1 MVDSEVGEVTVVIA
15 DDHPMMCTVVEM
27 ACAEEERLTCLGKAH
42 DGAAALE
49 LVRDKTPDVLILDLS
64 LPVMSGFDVARRL
77 RSEGSPTKILI
88 LSARSDR
95 EALLEA
101 TTIPVDGYMDKG
113 EAFTSIA
120 DAVFAVAAGRRLFSQ
135 AQEAEVMAGFSSFV
149 QRRRQRNETAAALT
163 AREREVL
170 ELIAQGLSGHQIARR
185 LGVSQKTVESHVGRL
200 YAKLG
205 VRTRTEAVAKG
216 LALQLIPPP

>member
-1 MVDSEVGEVTVVIA
+1 MDSRAGEITVAVA

-27 ACAEEERLTCLGKAH
+27 ACADEERLTCLGKAN
-42 DGAAALE
+42 DGASALE
-49 LVRDKTPDVLILDLS
+49 LVREKVPDVLVLDLS
-64 LPVMSGFDVARRL
+64 LPVLSGFEVARKL
-77 RSEGSPTKILI
+77 RAEDSPTKILI
-88 LSARSDR
+88 LSARNDQ

-101 TTIPVDGYMDKG
+101 SSIPVDGYLDKG

-120 DAVFAVAAGRRLFSQ
+120 DAIFAVAAGRRLFSQ

-149 QRRRQRNETAAALT
+149 QRRRQRNETVGSLT
-163 AREREVL
+163 GREKEVL
-170 ELIAQGLSGHQIARR
+170 ELIAQGLTGGQVARR

-205 VRTRTEAVAKG
+205 VRTRTQAVAKG
-216 LALQLIPPP
+216 LALRLIPPP